1 MAGRSFSYRSQGFS
15 LQREKNRF
23 VLPAQIRSTVKESS
37 GATTLCLVK
46 HDRWPCLTG
55 FGLSRVDDFEEELDK
70 DEKRAIEF
78 AKPFDRELKA
88 MQLYGYSTVPFD
100 GSGRFVMPD
109 HLATLAGIGKQ
120 IFFNGLGPYF
130 TIWAP
135 EQLAN
140 MGEGWEG
147 LQASCDTLAR
157 DAAKGR
163 EQ

>member
-1 MAGRSFSYRSQGFS
+1 MAGQEFSYRSQGFS

-23 VLPAQIRSTVKESS
+23 VLPPQIRNTVKASS
-37 GATTLCLVK
+37 GNTTVLCLVK

-55 FGLSRVDDFEEELDK
+55 FGLSRVDEFEAELDK
-70 DEKRAIEF
+70 DERRAIEF
-78 AKPFDRELKA
+78 GKNFDRELKA

-100 GSGRFVMPD
+100 GSGRFVLPD

-120 IFFNGLGPYF
+120 IFLNGLGPYF

-135 EQLAN
+135 EELAK

-147 LQASCDTLAR
+147 LQASCAMLAR
-157 DAAKGR
+157 DAAKERG
-163 EQ
+163 